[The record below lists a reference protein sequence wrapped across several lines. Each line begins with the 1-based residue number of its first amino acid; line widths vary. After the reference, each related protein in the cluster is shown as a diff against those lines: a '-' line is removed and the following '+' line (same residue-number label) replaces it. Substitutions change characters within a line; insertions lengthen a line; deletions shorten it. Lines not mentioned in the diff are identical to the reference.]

1 MSIDLIDRIQF
12 LKKRG
17 NEKPFNEVFRWIS
30 ENEIEP
36 SNEFI
41 NNGTK
46 YYWKIISSVKFKE
59 IIDEDLTEWFLI
71 FSADRE
77 FRAISK
83 IHIEEENFV
92 GKKRFGIRTI
102 WILKSGIDTIKINEK
117 PTLIWTPH
125 LFERPLENINYDFG
139 KLFSKLKDPK
149 VKITEFILDP
159 KSRID
164 RRRIR

>member
-1 MSIDLIDRIQF
+1 MKEGLFFFMKKYLAIYYVIGIILLMSSA
-12 LKKRG
+12 
-17 NEKPFNEVFRWIS
+17 VFAECNCS
-30 ENEIEP
+30 
-36 SNEFI
+36 
-41 NNGTK
+41 
-46 YYWKIISSVKFKE
+46 FK
-59 IIDEDLTEWFLI
+59 
-71 FSADRE
+71 
-77 FRAISK
+77 
-83 IHIEEENFV
+83 EENFV

-125 LFERPLENINYDFG
+125 LFERPLEDINYDFG